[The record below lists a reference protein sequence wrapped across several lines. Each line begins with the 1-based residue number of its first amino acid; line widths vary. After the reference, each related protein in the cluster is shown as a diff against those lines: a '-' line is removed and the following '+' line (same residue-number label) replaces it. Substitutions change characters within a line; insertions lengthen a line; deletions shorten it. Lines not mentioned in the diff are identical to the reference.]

1 MAKPKSKKAM
11 AQTTTSAAA
20 AAPTATLAARRSR
33 SLLAQSCRFLGTT
46 AGLDLTLRFFH
57 GLVII
62 SAKAADEALATRSSI
77 AASQLNLG
85 ARPISAPPLFHEPH
99 NIFYTNQDCIQNV
112 LDTISKE
119 YASLAYKT
127 FDLVEW
133 SCLLLYFALENLT
146 MVRTLFYSSPHP
158 SFPTLSSSP
167 CSPDLVQHPLQLH
180 DMQIHVV
187 PWYAPVLIEAN
198 KFWFYAITASILRTI
213 AQRIGLF
220 HSTRTP
226 FSKRRLQLPP
236 PPPWRRLVV
245 DALDLTLPAS
255 FVGWVA
261 MDDVTIGCL
270 MTLST
275 ILAWRDVWGKAQQ

>member
-1 MAKPKSKKAM
+1 MAKPKSKTKAM

-62 SAKAADEALATRSSI
+62 SAKAADEAVATRSFM
-77 AASQLNLG
+77 AASQLNL
-85 ARPISAPPLFHEPH
+85 
-99 NIFYTNQDCIQNV
+99 DCIQNV

-146 MVRTLFYSSPHP
+146 MVRPLFYSSPSP
-158 SFPTLSSSP
+158 SFPTLFSSP
-167 CSPDLVQHPLQLH
+167 CSPDLVQHPPQLH

-187 PWYAPVLIEAN
+187 PWYAPVLVEAN
-198 KFWFYAITASILRTI
+198 KFWFYAITASILRTV

-226 FSKRRLQLPP
+226 FSKRRQQLPP

-255 FVGWVA
+255 FVGWVV

-275 ILAWRDVWGKAQQ
+275 ILVWRDVWGKAQQ

>member
-1 MAKPKSKKAM
+1 MAKPKSKVT
-11 AQTTTSAAA
+11 AQTTTSTAV
-20 AAPTATLAARRSR
+20 PTATLAAPPSR
-33 SLLAQSCRFLGTT
+33 PLLAQSCRFLGTT
-46 AGLDLTLRFFH
+46 AGLDLTLRFLH

-62 SAKAADEALATRSSI
+62 STKAADEAVATRSLI
-77 AASQLNLG
+77 AASQLNL
-85 ARPISAPPLFHEPH
+85 ARRYLRF
-99 NIFYTNQDCIQNV
+99 FVLLDCIQNV

-127 FDLVEW
+127 LHLVEW

-146 MVRTLFYSSPHP
+146 M
-158 SFPTLSSSP
+158 
-167 CSPDLVQHPLQLH
+167 LH

-187 PWYAPVLIEAN
+187 PWYAPVLVEAN
-198 KFWFYAITASILRTI
+198 KFWFYAIAASILRNIT
-213 AQRIGLF
+213 QRVGLF
-220 HSTRTP
+220 HSTRP
-226 FSKRRLQLPP
+226 PSSKRKEQLPP

-255 FVGWVA
+255 FVGWVV

-275 ILAWRDVWGKAQQ
+275 ILVWTDVWGKAQQ

>member
-1 MAKPKSKKAM
+1 MAKRKSKVT
-11 AQTTTSAAA
+11 AQTTTSTAV
-20 AAPTATLAARRSR
+20 PTATLAAPPSR
-33 SLLAQSCRFLGTT
+33 PLLAQSCRFLGTT

-62 SAKAADEALATRSSI
+62 AAKSADEAVATRSFI
-77 AASQLNLG
+77 ASSQLNL
-85 ARPISAPPLFHEPH
+85 ARRYLRF
-99 NIFYTNQDCIQNV
+99 FVLLDCIQNV
-112 LDTISKE
+112 LDTISKD

-127 FDLVEW
+127 LDLVEW

-146 MVRTLFYSSPHP
+146 M
-158 SFPTLSSSP
+158 
-167 CSPDLVQHPLQLH
+167 LH

-187 PWYAPVLIEAN
+187 PWYAPVLVEAN

-213 AQRIGLF
+213 SQRIGLF
-220 HSTRTP
+220 HSTRTRAS
-226 FSKRRLQLPP
+226 SKRKQHLPP

-255 FVGWVA
+255 FVGWVV

-275 ILAWRDVWGKAQQ
+275 ILVWRDVWGKAQQ

>member
-1 MAKPKSKKAM
+1 MAKPKSKTKAM

-62 SAKAADEALATRSSI
+62 SAKAADEAVATRSFM
-77 AASQLNLG
+77 AASQLN
-85 ARPISAPPLFHEPH
+85 
-99 NIFYTNQDCIQNV
+99 
-112 LDTISKE
+112 
-119 YASLAYKT
+119 
-127 FDLVEW
+127 LVEW

-146 MVRTLFYSSPHP
+146 MVRPLFYSSPNP
-158 SFPTLSSSP
+158 SFPTLFSSP
-167 CSPDLVQHPLQLH
+167 CSPDLVQHPPQLH

-187 PWYAPVLIEAN
+187 PWYAPVLVEAN
-198 KFWFYAITASILRTI
+198 KFWFYAITASILRTV

-226 FSKRRLQLPP
+226 FSKRRQQLPP

-255 FVGWVA
+255 FVGWVV

-275 ILAWRDVWGKAQQ
+275 ILVWRDVWGKAQQ

>member
-1 MAKPKSKKAM
+1 MAKPKSKTKAM
-11 AQTTTSAAA
+11 AQTTTSAAAA

-33 SLLAQSCRFLGTT
+33 SLLAQSSRFLGTT

-57 GLVII
+57 GLVLI
-62 SAKAADEALATRSSI
+62 SAKAADEAVATRSFI
-77 AASQLNLG
+77 AASQLNL
-85 ARPISAPPLFHEPH
+85 ARRYLRF
-99 NIFYTNQDCIQNV
+99 FVLLDCIQNI

-146 MVRTLFYSSPHP
+146 MVRTLFYSSPNP
-158 SFPTLSSSP
+158 SFPTLFSNP

-187 PWYAPVLIEAN
+187 PWYAPVLVEAN

-245 DALDLTLPAS
+245 DALDLALPAS
-255 FVGWVA
+255 FVGWVV

>member
-1 MAKPKSKKAM
+1 MAKKPKSKVT
-11 AQTTTSAAA
+11 AQTTTSTAVL
-20 AAPTATLAARRSR
+20 TATLAAPPSR
-33 SLLAQSCRFLGTT
+33 PLLAQSCRFLGTT

-62 SAKAADEALATRSSI
+62 AAKAADEAVATRSFT
-77 AASQLNLG
+77 AASQLNL
-85 ARPISAPPLFHEPH
+85 ARRYLRF
-99 NIFYTNQDCIQNV
+99 FVLLDCIQNV
-112 LDTISKE
+112 LDTISKD

-127 FDLVEW
+127 LDLMEW

-146 MVRTLFYSSPHP
+146 MVRTLSHPLPTPLSHPPFSNLCNPDLLQHP
-158 SFPTLSSSP
+158 S
-167 CSPDLVQHPLQLH
+167 QLH

-187 PWYAPVLIEAN
+187 PWYAPVLVEAN

-220 HSTRTP
+220 HSTRNP
-226 FSKRRLQLPP
+226 PSSKRKQQLPPP

-255 FVGWVA
+255 FVGWVV

-275 ILAWRDVWGKAQQ
+275 ILVWRDVWGKAQQ

>member
-1 MAKPKSKKAM
+1 MAKPKSKTKAA

-62 SAKAADEALATRSSI
+62 SAKAADEAVATRSFM
-77 AASQLNLG
+77 AASQLNL
-85 ARPISAPPLFHEPH
+85 ARRYLRF
-99 NIFYTNQDCIQNV
+99 FVLLDCIQNV

-146 MVRTLFYSSPHP
+146 M
-158 SFPTLSSSP
+158 
-167 CSPDLVQHPLQLH
+167 LH

-187 PWYAPVLIEAN
+187 PWYAPVLVEAN

-226 FSKRRLQLPP
+226 FSKRRQQLPPP

-255 FVGWVA
+255 FVGWVV

>member
-62 SAKAADEALATRSSI
+62 SAKAADEAVATRSSI
-77 AASQLNLG
+77 AASQLNL
-85 ARPISAPPLFHEPH
+85 
-99 NIFYTNQDCIQNV
+99 DCIQNV

-146 MVRTLFYSSPHP
+146 M
-158 SFPTLSSSP
+158 
-167 CSPDLVQHPLQLH
+167 LH

-226 FSKRRLQLPP
+226 FSKRRQQVHS

-255 FVGWVA
+255 FVGWVV

>member
-1 MAKPKSKKAM
+1 MAKPKSKTKAM
-11 AQTTTSAAA
+11 AQTTTSAAS
-20 AAPTATLAARRSR
+20 APTAATLAARRSR

-57 GLVII
+57 GLVLI
-62 SAKAADEALATRSSI
+62 SAKAADEAVATRSFI
-77 AASQLNLG
+77 AASQLNL
-85 ARPISAPPLFHEPH
+85 
-99 NIFYTNQDCIQNV
+99 DCIQNV
-112 LDTISKE
+112 LDTISRE

-127 FDLVEW
+127 FDLVER

-146 MVRTLFYSSPHP
+146 M
-158 SFPTLSSSP
+158 
-167 CSPDLVQHPLQLH
+167 LH

-187 PWYAPVLIEAN
+187 PWYAPVLVEAN

-245 DALDLTLPAS
+245 DALDLALPAS
-255 FVGWVA
+255 FVGWVV

>member
-62 SAKAADEALATRSSI
+62 SAKAADEAVATRSSI

-85 ARPISAPPLFHEPH
+85 ARQSLPPSFHEPH
-99 NIFYTNQDCIQNV
+99 TSFILIKVNHFIARRYLRFFVLLDCIQNV

-146 MVRTLFYSSPHP
+146 M
-158 SFPTLSSSP
+158 
-167 CSPDLVQHPLQLH
+167 LH

-255 FVGWVA
+255 FVGWVV
-261 MDDVTIGCL
+261 MDDVTIGYL

-275 ILAWRDVWGKAQQ
+275 ILAWRDVWEKAQQ

>member
-11 AQTTTSAAA
+11 AQTTTSATA

-62 SAKAADEALATRSSI
+62 SAKAADEAVATRSSI
-77 AASQLNLG
+77 AASQLNL
-85 ARPISAPPLFHEPH
+85 ARRYLRF
-99 NIFYTNQDCIQNV
+99 FVLLDCIQNV

-146 MVRTLFYSSPHP
+146 MVRTLFYSSPSP
-158 SFPTLSSSP
+158 LFPTLSSSP

-226 FSKRRLQLPP
+226 FSRRRLQLPP

-255 FVGWVA
+255 FVGWVV

>member
-1 MAKPKSKKAM
+1 MAKPKSKTKAA

-62 SAKAADEALATRSSI
+62 SAKAADEAVATRSFM

-85 ARPISAPPLFHEPH
+85 VPPISAPLFHEPH
-99 NIFYTNQDCIQNV
+99 THLYTNENCIQNV

-146 MVRTLFYSSPHP
+146 M
-158 SFPTLSSSP
+158 
-167 CSPDLVQHPLQLH
+167 LH

-187 PWYAPVLIEAN
+187 PWYAPVLVEAN

-226 FSKRRLQLPP
+226 FSKRRQQLPPP

-255 FVGWVA
+255 FVGWVV

-275 ILAWRDVWGKAQQ
+275 ILVWRDVWGKAQQ

>member
-1 MAKPKSKKAM
+1 MAKPKSKAT
-11 AQTTTSAAA
+11 AQTTTSTS
-20 AAPTATLAARRSR
+20 AAPTAAPPSR

-57 GLVII
+57 GLVIM
-62 SAKAADEALATRSSI
+62 SAKATDETVATRSFI
-77 AASQLNLG
+77 AASQLNL
-85 ARPISAPPLFHEPH
+85 ARRYLRF
-99 NIFYTNQDCIQNV
+99 FVLLDCIQNV
-112 LDTISKE
+112 LDTIGKE

-127 FDLVEW
+127 LDLVEW

-146 MVRTLFYSSPHP
+146 M
-158 SFPTLSSSP
+158 
-167 CSPDLVQHPLQLH
+167 LH

-187 PWYAPVLIEAN
+187 PWYAPVLVEAN
-198 KFWFYAITASILRTI
+198 KFWFYAIIASIIRTI
-213 AQRIGLF
+213 SQHIGLF
-220 HSTRTP
+220 HSTHTPP
-226 FSKRRLQLPP
+226 FSKRKQQRAP

-255 FVGWVA
+255 FVGWVV

-275 ILAWRDVWGKAQQ
+275 ILVWRDVWGKAQQ

>member
-1 MAKPKSKKAM
+1 MAKPKSKVT
-11 AQTTTSAAA
+11 AQTTTSTAV
-20 AAPTATLAARRSR
+20 PTATLAAPPSR
-33 SLLAQSCRFLGTT
+33 ALLAQSCRFLGTT

-62 SAKAADEALATRSSI
+62 STKAADEAVATRSLI
-77 AASQLNLG
+77 AASQLNL
-85 ARPISAPPLFHEPH
+85 ARRYLRF
-99 NIFYTNQDCIQNV
+99 FVLLDCIQNV

-127 FDLVEW
+127 LDLVEW

-146 MVRTLFYSSPHP
+146 MVRTLSQSSPNP
-158 SFPTLSSSP
+158 SLPPSLSNS
-167 CSPDLVQHPLQLH
+167 CNPDLLQHPPQLH

-187 PWYAPVLIEAN
+187 PWYVPVLVEAN
-198 KFWFYAITASILRTI
+198 KFWFYAIAASILRTI
-213 AQRIGLF
+213 AQRVGLF

-226 FSKRRLQLPP
+226 PSSKRKQQLPP

-255 FVGWVA
+255 FVGWVV

-275 ILAWRDVWGKAQQ
+275 ILVWTDVWGKAQQ